1 MMPIVMA
8 VAAGMGVHL
17 LASAWLFERRGL
29 VVRRRSTPPT
39 RWLAGLGLGHSSRR
53 QLSQVVVLPFA
64 AGGAVGLLVFGGWL
78 AAMVAGSFA
87 ATLLLGTMRLRERRR
102 RAIAQDAWPTMIEEI
117 RLLVGS
123 IGRSIPQALFD
134 VGSTAPPELRHAF
147 RTAQREWLI
156 STDFARTIAVLEHA
170 LDDASADAACETLL
184 VAHELGGTDVDRR
197 LADLADDRRDDL
209 LYRKDVRAR
218 QAGVRFARRFVLLVP
233 LGMAAAGLSIGD
245 GRATYSTPMGQLAVS
260 GALVMI
266 AGCWMW
272 AGRLMRLPSEGRL
285 VRDES

>member
-1 MMPIVMA
+1 MMPIVLA
-8 VAAGMGVHL
+8 VVAGVGVHL
-17 LASAWLFERRGL
+17 LASAWLFGRRRL
-29 VVRRRSTPPT
+29 VVGRRSRPPT
-39 RWLAGLGLGHSSRR
+39 RRLARLGIGHAYPR
-53 QLSQVVVLPFA
+53 QLSQVVLLPFI
-64 AGGAVGLLVFGGWL
+64 AGGAAGLVVFGGFL

-87 ATLLLGTMRLRERRR
+87 VALVLGTMRLRERRR
-102 RAIAQDAWPTMIEEI
+102 RAVAQDAWPTMIEEI

-147 RTAQREWLI
+147 RTAQREWLM
-156 STDFARTIAVLEHA
+156 STDFARTVAVLEHE
-170 LDDASADAACETLL
+170 LDEASADAACETLL

-209 LYRKDVRAR
+209 RYRKDVRAR

-245 GRATYSTPMGQLAVS
+245 GRATYATPMGQLAVS
-260 GALVMI
+260 VALVMI
-266 AGCWMW
+266 AGCWIW
-272 AGRLMRLPSEGRL
+272 AGRLMRLPSEGRI
-285 VRDES
+285 VRDQP

>member
-1 MMPIVMA
+1 MPIALA
-8 VAAGMGVHL
+8 VAAGIGVHL
-17 LASAWLFERRGL
+17 LASAWFFERRGL
-29 VVRRRSTPPT
+29 VVGRRSTPPK
-39 RWLAGLGLGHSSRR
+39 RWLAGLGLGHVSRR
-53 QLSQVVVLPFA
+53 QLVQVMVLPFA
-64 AGGAVGLLVFGGWL
+64 AGGAVGLLVFGGLL
-78 AAMVAGSFA
+78 AAIVAGSFA
-87 ATLLLGTMRLRERRR
+87 VTLLLGTMRLRERRR
-102 RAIAQDAWPTMIEEI
+102 RAVAQDAWPTMIEEI

-184 VAHELGGTDVDRR
+184 VAHQLGGTDVDRR

-209 LYRKDVRAR
+209 RYRKDVRAR
-218 QAGVRFARRFVLLVP
+218 QTGVRFARRFVLLVP

-245 GRATYSTPMGQLAVS
+245 GRATYSTPVGQLAVS
-260 GALVMI
+260 VALVMI
-266 AGCWMW
+266 AACWIW
-272 AGRLMRLPSEGRL
+272 AGRLMRLPSDGRI
-285 VRDES
+285 VRDEP